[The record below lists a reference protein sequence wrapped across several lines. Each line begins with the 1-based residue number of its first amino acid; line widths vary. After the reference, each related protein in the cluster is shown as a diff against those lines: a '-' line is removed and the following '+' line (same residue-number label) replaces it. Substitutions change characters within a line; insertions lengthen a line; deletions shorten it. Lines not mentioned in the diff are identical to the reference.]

1 MPRRIL
7 HHISTSITGA
17 AVLMAGATFLS
28 RILGL
33 IRDRIFAHQ
42 FGAGATLD
50 AYYAAFKIPDLLFN
64 LIILG
69 ALSAGFIP
77 VFTKFRKA
85 HDLKSSWPMVH
96 TIVNLGFIVMA
107 LGAAVLFIFADPFMW
122 LVAPGFSDATHAQA
136 VMFTRVMFLSPI
148 FLGFSAVLGGALQS
162 LRQFFIFS
170 LAPILYNVGIIVG
183 ATLFYHQLGVIGLA
197 WGVVLGAFLH
207 AAIQFAALRGQGF
220 RLKFSL
226 RITAEVRRI
235 LYLMAPRTIGLAV
248 NQVSLIA
255 LTAITSTLAAGSIS
269 AFQLAHNI
277 AFVPI
282 GIFAVSYAVASFP
295 TLSEGAAEEDQATF
309 TKSFSSTVRQISF
322 LMIPSTV
329 LFVLLRAQIVRV
341 LLGTGAFDWQ
351 DTVMTFDTLAMFAVG
366 FAALGLVHLLV
377 RGFYA
382 FEDTKT
388 PVVIAILAE
397 TIVLFVAY
405 LASRAIGVQGIAL
418 GISVGALVQVALLW
432 TMLIPKTKSLDGKRI
447 LISVFKMTVAALTM
461 AVVMQLLKSPVA
473 SLVDMTTGMGV
484 FVQAC
489 AIGLAG
495 CLTYI
500 GIGLLMKSHEMNV
513 FVRVIRDRLIKIKIL
528 PHDITDAGG
537 L

>member
-1 MPRRIL
+1 MPQRIL
-7 HHISTSITGA
+7 NHISTSITGA

-42 FGAGATLD
+42 FGAGEILD

-77 VFTKFRKA
+77 VFTKFRKT
-85 HDLKSSWPMVH
+85 HGLKTSWP
-96 TIVNLGFIVMA
+96 IVQTVLSLGSIVMA
-107 LGAAVLFIFADPFMW
+107 TAAVFLFIFADPLMSI
-122 LVAPGFSDATHAQA
+122 VAPGFSEAAHAQA
-136 VMFTRVMFLSPI
+136 VAFTRVMFLSPF

-162 LRQFFIFS
+162 LRQFFVFA
-170 LAPILYNVGIIVG
+170 LAPILYNGGIIVG
-183 ATLFYHQLGVIGLA
+183 ATLFYSKMGIIGLA
-197 WGVVLGAFLH
+197 WGVVLGALLH
-207 AAIQFAALRGQGF
+207 AGIQYYALKGQGF
-220 RLKFSL
+220 TLQFSL
-226 RITAEVRRI
+226 KLTHEVKRI
-235 LYLMAPRTIGLAV
+235 LYLMAPRTLGLAV
-248 NQVSLIA
+248 SQVSLIA
-255 LTAITSTLAAGSIS
+255 LTAITSTLSAGSIS

-282 GIFAVSYAVASFP
+282 GIFAVSYAVAAFP
-295 TLSEGAAEEDQATF
+295 TLSEGAMEKTQETF
-309 TKSFSSTVRQISF
+309 TKSFSSTVRQVLF

-405 LASRAIGVQGIAL
+405 LASRVIGVQGIAL
-418 GISVGALVQVALLW
+418 GVSVGALVQVALLW
-432 TMLIPKTKSLDGKRI
+432 AMLVPKTKALDGRRI
-447 LISVFKMTVAALTM
+447 LISLFKMTVAALAM
-461 AVVMQLLKSPVA
+461 AVVMQVLKSPIS
-473 SLVDMTTGMGV
+473 SLVDMTTGLGI
-484 FVQAC
+484 FIQAC
-489 AIGLAG
+489 AVGLAG
-495 CLTYI
+495 CITYVAV
-500 GIGLLMKSHEMNV
+500 GLLLKSHEMHV
-513 FVRVIRDRLIKIKIL
+513 FVRVVREKLIKIKIL

>member
-1 MPRRIL
+1 MPTRIL
-7 HHISTSITGA
+7 NHISTSITGA
-17 AVLMAGATFLS
+17 AVLMASASFLS
-28 RILGL
+28 RLLGL
-33 IRDRIFAHQ
+33 VRDRIFAHTL
-42 FGAGATLD
+42 GAGSMLD

-77 VFTKFRKA
+77 VFTKFRKT
-85 HDLKSSWPMVH
+85 HGLQDSWPMVR
-96 TIVNLGFIVMA
+96 TIVSLGSLVLA
-107 LGAAVLFIFADPFMW
+107 AGAVVLFIFADPLMW
-122 LVAPGFSDATHAQA
+122 LVAPGFSTETHTQA
-136 VMFTRVMFLSPI
+136 VAFTRIMFLSPI

-162 LRQFFIFS
+162 LRQFFVFA
-170 LAPILYNVGIIVG
+170 LAPILYNGGIIIG
-183 ATLFYHQLGVIGLA
+183 ATFFYNKMGINGLA

-207 AAIQFAALRGQGF
+207 ASIQYFALRGQGF
-220 RLKFSL
+220 RMTFSL
-226 RITAEVRRI
+226 KITTEVKRI
-235 LYLMAPRTIGLAV
+235 LYLMAPRTLGLAIS
-248 NQVSLIA
+248 QVSLIA
-255 LTAITSTLAAGSIS
+255 LTAITSTLSDGSIS

-295 TLSEGAAEEDQATF
+295 MLAEGATEKTQETF
-309 TKSFSSTVRQISF
+309 TKSFSSTVRQILF

-366 FAALGLVHLLV
+366 FTALGLVHVMV

-388 PVVIAILAE
+388 PVVIAILSE

-405 LASRAIGVQGIAL
+405 LASRSLGVQGIAL
-418 GISVGALVQVALLW
+418 GVSVGALVQVALLW
-432 TMLIPKTKSLDGKRI
+432 SMLVPKTKSLDGRRV
-447 LISVFKMTVAALTM
+447 LVSTFKMTVMALGM
-461 AVVMQLLKSPVA
+461 ALMMQITKSPIS
-473 SLVDMTTGMGV
+473 SLVDMDTGLGV
-484 FVQAC
+484 FVQASTV
-489 AIGLAG
+489 GLIG
-495 CLTYI
+495 CLTYV
-500 GIGLLMKSHEMNV
+500 GIGLLLKSHEMNI